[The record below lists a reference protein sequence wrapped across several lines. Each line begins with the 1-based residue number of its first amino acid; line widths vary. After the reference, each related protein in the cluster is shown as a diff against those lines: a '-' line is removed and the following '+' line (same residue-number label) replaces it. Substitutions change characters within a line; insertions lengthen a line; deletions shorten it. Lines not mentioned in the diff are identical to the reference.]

1 MMRRKERE
9 VKDIVMIKEIMDRCE
24 SCRIAMNDNDS
35 IYIVPLDFGYTEDER
50 GITLWFHGAKEGRK
64 ADLIRR
70 NGYAAFEMDTD
81 HEITSGDSACKY
93 SALYSS
99 VIGDGKITEIK
110 DTAEKIKGLR
120 AIMKHVTGNTD
131 WDFEENKLNVVGVY
145 ALSVDNLSC
154 KVHKR

>member
-1 MMRRKERE
+1 MRRKDRE
-9 VKDIVMIKEIMDRCE
+9 VKDIAVIKEIMDRCE
-24 SCRIAMNDNDS
+24 SCRIAMNDNGS
-35 IYIVPLDFGYTEDER
+35 IYIVPLDFGYTEDED

-64 ADLIRR
+64 VELIRR

-110 DTAEKIKGLR
+110 ENADKIKGLR
-120 AIMKHVTGNTD
+120 AIMKHITGKSD
-131 WDFEENKLNVVGVY
+131 WEFEEKELTAVGVY
-145 ALSVDNLSC
+145 SLSVETLSC